1 MLPHAPEES
10 PTLIALHMSTM
21 REVIEHPTCDEL
33 LAAVERFGLDVAD
46 RRAKAGLVEAVAGS
60 NGSYAQGHGWGRV
73 EVVLVS
79 TTNVDNARVK
89 PDGETP

>member
-1 MLPHAPEES
+1 
-10 PTLIALHMSTM
+10 MSTK
-21 REVIEHPTCDEL
+21 REILEHPSRDEL
-33 LAAVERFGLDVAD
+33 LAAVERFGLEVAD
-46 RRAKAGLVEAVAGS
+46 QRAKAGFVEVVTGA

-73 EVVLVS
+73 EVALVS